1 MYKLTRSMKYLCSP
15 TELTFFNVYNVSLQA
30 TVCVKYLGVLVDS
43 WLDWCSHIHFIK
55 TNFFILVTCCKNKQI
70 CSYWSFEIIILWFR
84 SLPLTTLLYFMRY
97 SQQLCSANIVSVTKI
112 YISDNDLYQI
122 EMACNSFVQEH
133 KKIET

>member
-1 MYKLTRSMKYLCSP
+1 
-15 TELTFFNVYNVSLQA
+15 
-30 TVCVKYLGVLVDS
+30 
-43 WLDWCSHIHFIK
+43 
-55 TNFFILVTCCKNKQI
+55 
-70 CSYWSFEIIILWFR
+70 
-84 SLPLTTLLYFMRY
+84 MRY